1 MASPAS
7 PVSRLRRYGAVAGL
21 VLGVSLGFACTP
33 SAPQGAKAV
42 EPSQPEPSVPE
53 GPLLVSREI
62 RAGATYKIHVLHA
75 FPSGSN
81 MIADATARV
90 VSAGG
95 PDGVPLDVHLIDVS
109 APGVRQLYGD
119 LRLQASV
126 PTDKMAAEEHRWLRH
141 ADPEIVDGVNATFHS
156 FSMYACVV
164 PQRAHVPGEKWTE
177 SMKINGDE
185 LSIEWKVGPREV
197 VSGAVWANYDA
208 TIHAL
213 FPNGASSVF
222 YEVSL
227 RVRVDDGFIGDCTVH
242 YLVLGPQERTITR
255 ITSTRVE

>member
-1 MASPAS
+1 M
-7 PVSRLRRYGAVAGL
+7 
-21 VLGVSLGFACTP
+21 
-33 SAPQGAKAV
+33 
-42 EPSQPEPSVPE
+42 PE
-53 GPLLVSREI
+53 GPLLVSREV
-62 RAGATYKIHVLHA
+62 RPGATYKIHVEHT
-75 FPSGSN
+75 FPTGPKG
-81 MIADATARV
+81 IAEATARV

-109 APGVRQLYGD
+109 AQGVGPLYGD

-126 PTDKMAAEEHRWLRH
+126 RTDKMAAGEHRWLRH
-141 ADPEIVDGVNATFHS
+141 ADPEIEDGVNATFHT

-185 LSIEWKVGPREV
+185 LSIDWKVGPREV

-208 TIHAL
+208 TIRAI
-213 FPNGASSVF
+213 FPNGASSVW

-242 YLVLGPQERTITR
+242 YLILGPQERNITR